1 MNKEKR
7 VAKLVA
13 NYISLDYNQ
22 KKVTKD
28 LFSNEIKKIL
38 KNIKNMKK
46 ILILMLIE

>member
-38 KNIKNMKK
+38 NEDNLTDVENKK
-46 ILILMLIE
+46 EK

>member
-7 VAKLVA
+7 VAKLVT
-13 NYISLDYNQ
+13 NYTSLDYNQ

-38 KNIKNMKK
+38 NEDNSTDVENKK
-46 ILILMLIE
+46 EKER

>member
-1 MNKEKR
+1 MDKEKK

-13 NYISLDYNQ
+13 SYATLDYNQ

-38 KNIKNMKK
+38 NEDSSTTENDEEEK
-46 ILILMLIE
+46 ER